1 MELGFF
7 LGLLLQELLKLIL
20 FLIDLESVH
29 LIFALLRVELV
40 SVATRLIRSETGRS
54 ELGLLQVVIK
64 CLVLPILQRC
74 VVRNEA
80 EFLDEELLDLYVRD
94 W

>member
-1 MELGFF
+1 MEFGFF
-7 LGLLLQELLKLIL
+7 LGLFLQELLKLIL

-29 LIFALLRVELV
+29 LIFALLRIKLI

-54 ELGLLQVVIK
+54 ELRLLQVVIK

-74 VVRNEA
+74 VVRNKA
-80 EFLDEELLDLYVRD
+80 ELLNKELLDLYVRD